1 MSAPIS
7 TQILAPGTGV
17 AQSDEFTVG
26 QGRVTAMLTAQLTG
40 ADTIALQYLAHDGT
54 TWLDARDQAFAG
66 AVNFSTTVNMLQI
79 DGAGVYR
86 FNRPSIAA
94 SVGIF
99 IRGKNV

>member
-1 MSAPIS
+1 MSAPVA
-7 TQILAPGTGV
+7 TEILAPGTGAAPSSEFVV
-17 AQSDEFTVG
+17 A

-40 ADTIALQYLAHDGT
+40 SDVITLQYRTPGG
-54 TWLDARDQAFAG
+54 TWLDARDNSFTG
-66 AVNFSTTVNMLQI
+66 DVRFSATVNMLQI